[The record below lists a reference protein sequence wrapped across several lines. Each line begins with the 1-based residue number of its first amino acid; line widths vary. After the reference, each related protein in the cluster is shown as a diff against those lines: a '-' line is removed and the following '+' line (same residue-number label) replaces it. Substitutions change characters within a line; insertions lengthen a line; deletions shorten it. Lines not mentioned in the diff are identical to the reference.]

1 MKIKR
6 IILIILILVWMTL
19 IFFFSSQN
27 GEQSGELSM
36 SITDKVCSIVY
47 HNHEVTEENK
57 ETINHIIR
65 KGAHFT
71 IYLIGGIIAFNFL
84 NTFNLTLKKKIIYAQ
99 IICSAYA
106 ITDEF
111 HQVFS
116 VGRTPA
122 VGDVLID
129 SAGALVGIL
138 ICVGLYKVNS
148 KKI

>member
-1 MKIKR
+1 
-6 IILIILILVWMTL
+6 
-19 IFFFSSQN
+19 
-27 GEQSGELSM
+27 M
-36 SITDKVCSIVY
+36 SITDEICSIIY
-47 HNHEVTEENK
+47 HNHEVTEQNK
-57 ETINHIIR
+57 EMINHIIR

-71 IYLIGGIIAFNFL
+71 IYLIGGIIAFNLL
-84 NTFNLTLKKKIIYAQ
+84 NTFNLTLKRKIVYAQ

-116 VGRTPA
+116 AGRTPA

-138 ICVGLYKVNS
+138 IFAGLYYKIRR
-148 KKI
+148 KKYVEET

>member
-1 MKIKR
+1 M
-6 IILIILILVWMTL
+6 LT

-27 GEQSGELSM
+27 GEQSGNLSM
-36 SITDKVCSIVY
+36 SITDEICSIIY
-47 HNHEVTEENK
+47 HNHEVTEQNK
-57 ETINHIIR
+57 EMINHIIR

-71 IYLIGGIIAFNFL
+71 IYLIGGIIAFNLL
-84 NTFNLTLKKKIIYAQ
+84 NTFNLTLKRKIVYAQ

-116 VGRTPA
+116 AGRTPA

-138 ICVGLYKVNS
+138 IFAGLYYKIRR
-148 KKI
+148 KKYVEET